1 MRSRTFILIILVL
14 IAVGLLAIFL
24 VPQLLDSGGGEVTVE
39 GGAAEA
45 GGEEPGL
52 PPPEAAE
59 TQPTATPLPLP
70 VDVVIA
76 KIDLPIGERIR
87 SEVLTMEQ
95 RPDDNIALQGGVAFT
110 NFDDVVGKIARVP
123 ISKGEAILAPMVSAQ
138 EFFSP
143 ADLILSGSDL
153 ALFVDQG
160 MVAVSFPIDKYSGIG
175 YALRP
180 GDLVDIMMTLRIVEI
195 DPEFNTALPNDTRRV
210 IESELLAGR
219 AFLFPATT
227 QGRLEFIPEI
237 NQAVEFIPK
246 PVETDA
252 EDTEGFDPSPPIP
265 KRVTQLTIQQAKVMW
280 VGTWRD
286 AREFEKEE
294 VVVDG
299 GAVAGLEE
307 APLPGE
313 EAVGA
318 EAAVEPTPIPERF
331 EDNPDVIILSMLSQD
346 ALVLKW
352 ALERGLD
359 IDLALRSQG
368 DITVYVTTSVSLPQ
382 IIDQGGLSIP
392 EPADFDLYPRVDEVK
407 PPSLPPNPPEN

>member
-1 MRSRTFILIILVL
+1 
-14 IAVGLLAIFL
+14 
-24 VPQLLDSGGGEVTVE
+24 
-39 GGAAEA
+39 
-45 GGEEPGL
+45 
-52 PPPEAAE
+52 
-59 TQPTATPLPLP
+59 
-70 VDVVIA
+70 
-76 KIDLPIGERIR
+76 
-87 SEVLTMEQ
+87 
-95 RPDDNIALQGGVAFT
+95 
-110 NFDDVVGKIARVP
+110 
-123 ISKGEAILAPMVSAQ
+123 
-138 EFFSP
+138 
-143 ADLILSGSDL
+143 
-153 ALFVDQG
+153 
-160 MVAVSFPIDKYSGIG
+160 
-175 YALRP
+175 
-180 GDLVDIMMTLRIVEI
+180 
-195 DPEFNTALPNDTRRV
+195 
-210 IESELLAGR
+210 
-219 AFLFPATT
+219 
-227 QGRLEFIPEI
+227 
-237 NQAVEFIPK
+237 
-246 PVETDA
+246 
-252 EDTEGFDPSPPIP
+252 
-265 KRVTQLTIQQAKVMW
+265 VMW